1 MSDFGNMLRRHR
13 RAAGLSLADLAERS
27 GVSAR
32 AIADIERGKTQ
43 RAHMDTVALLANELQ
58 LTDANRAKFMAA
70 ARGPVATA
78 GEDRAAPAGPPSGD
92 DPAAWLAFIVATLDR
107 GGVAAARSAMAN
119 WADLTRPEPAWLAW
133 AERLAA
139 LTEAGRLLGAGPR
152 PLPSDDPASFVDRQK
167 EAADLGGFL
176 DRVQRGRGGLAL
188 ILGPSGIGKSRL
200 VTRALP
206 ERLAGSQAEWITL
219 DRDEAGYLGWS
230 RLLAPLWTT
239 VRRSVLAP
247 ASLLP
252 HAPVLDDI
260 LLGGSGRDSDGNLA
274 GRWFTGEVAA
284 AVAALLAHA
293 ALRKPLMLVI
303 DDAHLGG
310 ITFDHLLLG
319 VARRVNAARVG
330 LIAVLRPDELDGD
343 SPLRG
348 YRDQGGD
355 RAAADVVMPI
365 QLPPLDSASI
375 ASLIEERVRVAP
387 PAKIVEQ
394 VARQTDGR
402 PQLINNIELQA
413 PADTAEGAW
422 NVRLGAQ
429 GLQVLLDTIDSRPD
443 VVRDILRGAA
453 VCAEGGYADPDLVAG
468 VTGQAGDLVV
478 QVLDE
483 ERRSG
488 QILTAGSARYRFQ
501 HDNWIEVLIGS
512 CPPARLRALHGE
524 CFALLR
530 ADRAADPRRLIRH
543 ATEAGTTG
551 PGKAELAAL
560 ASQAAGQEMANY
572 AFSSAAHMYELA
584 AGYAAGA
591 EQVDFL
597 IEQADALR
605 FCGRWQAARDVLWHA
620 VRVARRLGA
629 PEREAIALVHLER
642 ATFSYGLDEREM
654 TAQQRDVM
662 TRLPPGEATL
672 RAQVQAVLAMRLGIS
687 PRLYENEQADL
698 ARSALLQLP
707 SVTDPLARADI
718 ILGIRSGLVDNV
730 PPEELLQYDDQVLEL
745 GLEARST
752 FHVAEALNARM
763 TDLIRAG
770 RLAELPSAI
779 RANREFGERSGAAPV
794 TYLRALVDAMLALAR
809 GDWEAARGYT
819 DEASSLGRDW
829 GSMAQEA
836 LMAQVGWWLYETG
849 QLTGLTEFLDSLQQ
863 QEVASLNGEVWQ
875 LASGLIHAENGDAEL
890 AIETLREVCRNTSDL
905 KGLARGPARIGIL
918 AAAAMVLGHPA
929 LRGAIPQPEAHHLGT
944 SLAELLADHPDKL
957 ALAGWPAVLLG
968 SKQRYIGLACL
979 AAGQPERAAE
989 HLARA
994 VKENAAFRVLHTRT
1008 RFDRAR
1014 ALMAQPGR
1022 HAEGLAEMRRVQ
1034 PEAADLKMDC
1044 LAVQAAAELSR
1055 AGQEP

>member
-1 MSDFGNMLRRHR
+1 MGTV
-13 RAAGLSLADLAERS
+13 GLVADA
-27 GVSAR
+27 
-32 AIADIERGKTQ
+32 
-43 RAHMDTVALLANELQ
+43 LQ
-58 LTDANRAKFMAA
+58 LTGANRAEFMAA
-70 ARGPVATA
+70 ARGPVAGGTLA
-78 GEDRAAPAGPPSGD
+78 AAPGPPSGD
-92 DPAAWLAFIVATLDR
+92 NPGAWLAFIVATLDW
-107 GGVAAARSAMAN
+107 GGVAAARSAMAM
-119 WADLTRPEPAWLAW
+119 WGDRARPEPAWLAW
-133 AERLAA
+133 AGQLAA
-139 LTEAGRLLGAGPR
+139 LTEDGRLPAAGPR
-152 PLPSDDPASFVDRQK
+152 PLPSDDPASFVGRHQ
-167 EAADLGGFL
+167 EAAGLGGFL

-200 VTRALP
+200 VTRAVTAG
-206 ERLAGSQAEWITL
+206 LAGSAAEWITL
-219 DRDEAGYLGWS
+219 DRNEGGYLGWS

-239 VRRSVLAP
+239 VRRSELAP

-260 LLGGSGRDSDGNLA
+260 LLVGSDRNLA
-274 GRWFTGEVAA
+274 GRRFVGEVAA

-310 ITFDHLLLG
+310 VTFDHLLVG

-330 LIAVLRPDELDGD
+330 LIAMLRPDELDGD

-365 QLPPLDSASI
+365 QLPPLDLASI
-375 ASLIEERVRVAP
+375 ASLIEKRVRMAP
-387 PAKIVEQ
+387 PATIVEQ
-394 VARQTDGR
+394 VAQQTGGR

-413 PADTAEGAW
+413 PADAAEGAW

-429 GLQVLLDTIDSRPD
+429 GLQVLLDTIDSRPE

-453 VCAEGGYADPDLVAG
+453 VCAEAGSVDPDLVAR
-468 VTGQAGDLVV
+468 VTGHAGDLVV

-483 ERRSG
+483 ERRTG
-488 QILTAGSARYRFQ
+488 QVLTAGSARYRFQ
-501 HDNWIEVLIGS
+501 HDNWIEVLISS
-512 CPPARLRALHGE
+512 CAPGRLRALHAE

-530 ADRAADPRRLIRH
+530 ADRAADPRKLIRH
-543 ATEAGTTG
+543 ATEAGATG
-551 PGKAELAAL
+551 VSKAELAAL

-572 AFSSAAHMYELA
+572 AFSSAAQMYELA

-591 EQVDFL
+591 GQVDFL

-605 FCGRWQAARDVLWHA
+605 FCGRWQAARDVLRHA
-620 VRVARRLGA
+620 VVVARRLGA
-629 PEREAIALVHLER
+629 TEREATALVHLER
-642 ATFSYGLDEREM
+642 LMFSYGLDEREM
-654 TAQQRDVM
+654 TAQQRDIM
-662 TRLPPGEATL
+662 TRLPPGESAL
-672 RAQVQAVLAMRLGIS
+672 RARLQAVLAQRLGIS

-698 ARSALLQLP
+698 ARSALQQLP
-707 SVTDPLARADI
+707 SVTDPLARADVI
-718 ILGIRSGLVDNV
+718 AGIRGGLLDNV

-745 GLEARST
+745 ALEARST
-752 FHVAEALNARM
+752 FHIAEALNARIV
-763 TDLIRAG
+763 DLIRAG

-779 RANREFGERSGAAPV
+779 RENRDFGERSGAVPV
-794 TYLRALVDAMLALAR
+794 VYLQALVDAMLALAR
-809 GDWEAARGYT
+809 GEWEAARGYT
-819 DEASSLGRDW
+819 DEASRLGGDW

-836 LMAQVGWWLYETG
+836 IMAQAGWWLYETG
-849 QLTGLTEFLDSLQQ
+849 QLAGLTEFLAGLQQ
-863 QEVASLNGEVWQ
+863 QEVSSLNGEVWQ
-875 LASGLIHAENGDAEL
+875 LASGLIHGENSDAEL

-905 KGLARGPARIGIL
+905 KGLPRGPGRIGIL

-929 LRGAIPQPEAHHLGT
+929 LEGVIPQPEAHHLGT

-968 SKQRYIGLACL
+968 SKQRYIGLAFL

-994 VKENAAFRVLHTRT
+994 VKENAAFRVLHTRA
-1008 RFDRAR
+1008 RFDLAR
-1014 ALMAQPGR
+1014 ALLAQPGG

-1034 PEAADLKMDC
+1034 QEAADLEMRC
-1044 LAVQAAAELSR
+1044 LAAQAAAARGATTAEQNSTD
-1055 AGQEP
+1055 QES